1 MRTAPDQYVSES
13 VVYIATDRL
22 YAARLRAY
30 GGYNY
35 MPNIEKL
42 VKYGTKYNNA
52 TATAGSTLMTHSAEW
67 TGKYTAD
74 LHGDLAHKDRL
85 YNTEMPKQ
93 DTVFSDFIERG
104 FNVYVVLVHKR
115 PGKTYDS
122 FRPVFNLWPEE
133 ARIVKIPDWDIK
145 GGEKLR
151 RKDQIMKAA
160 ELIQESEKEG
170 KPAFVFIKCHGYNKT
185 EYRSEYLRYANQQRV
200 TDDDLYNAE
209 IDEALGHLMSHYN
222 YPNKDCPTIWF
233 ASDHGSWAGEKFRNR
248 YGYHLHQEIVH
259 VPLISSRGG
268 GKVVD
273 SVFSMKEV
281 RRLLTNNSPN
291 MSEYYIFAETL
302 YPGQIT
308 DKPNN
313 GISSTASI
321 MVRLNRYKYIYSMF
335 GPEGDSE
342 ATEELYDL
350 AYDPR
355 EKFNLAAAF
364 THIHKDVARPSE
376 GGVPFHHVSSRLN
389 SNVNKARN
397 PETLPK
403 KIKEIEFKNNLAL
416 SGWHEVFDVHMKLRA
431 EAKKY
436 WERTGR
442 GEQFFF

>member
-22 YAARLRAY
+22 YAGRLRAY

-151 RKDQIMKAA
+151 RKDSVSSYFPEEDFLVQ
-160 ELIQESEKEG
+160 
-170 KPAFVFIKCHGYNKT
+170 
-185 EYRSEYLRYANQQRV
+185 
-200 TDDDLYNAE
+200 TDCV
-209 IDEALGHLMSHYN
+209 S
-222 YPNKDCPTIWF
+222 C
-233 ASDHGSWAGEKFRNR
+233 RN
-248 YGYHLHQEIVH
+248 L
-259 VPLISSRGG
+259 
-268 GKVVD
+268 
-273 SVFSMKEV
+273 
-281 RRLLTNNSPN
+281 RLLRIDRPICTICEKN
-291 MSEYYIFAETL
+291 
-302 YPGQIT
+302 
-308 DKPNN
+308 
-313 GISSTASI
+313 
-321 MVRLNRYKYIYSMF
+321 
-335 GPEGDSE
+335 
-342 ATEELYDL
+342 YDL
-350 AYDPR
+350 
-355 EKFNLAAAF
+355 
-364 THIHKDVARPSE
+364 
-376 GGVPFHHVSSRLN
+376 GGVC
-389 SNVNKARN
+389 
-397 PETLPK
+397 
-403 KIKEIEFKNNLAL
+403 
-416 SGWHEVFDVHMKLRA
+416 D
-431 EAKKY
+431 
-436 WERTGR
+436 
-442 GEQFFF
+442 